1 MTIRN
6 LIIALCPDT
15 YVRIRVVGV
24 TDVAG
29 KTGKFLTQRLIEE
42 LERKKSADAYVTA
55 VYPLWHAHEVYI
67 ECAPNVIQCAYAA
80 PT

>member
-6 LIIALCPDT
+6 LIMALGPNT
-15 YVRIRVVGV
+15 YVRIRVLGVSDIVGE
-24 TDVAG
+24 
-29 KTGKFLTQRLIEE
+29 TGKFRTQKLIAE

-67 ECAPNVIQCAYAA
+67 ECA
-80 PT
+80 TM